1 MGRALAANG
10 PACDKERK
18 WALGKDENMFSG
30 QCPVA
35 ERQSDLSSR
44 RVSSYRNACP
54 FQLGTGEAT
63 GENRCDFT
71 ETTRANQ
78 FHSVPETRRRGT
90 ADV

>member
-1 MGRALAANG
+1 MGRALAANV

-18 WALGKDENMFSG
+18 WALRKDENMFSG

-35 ERQSDLSSR
+35 EQRSDLSSR
-44 RVSSYRNACP
+44 RVSSYRNACR
-54 FQLGTGEAT
+54 FQLGPGEAT
-63 GENRCDFT
+63 GENPCDFT

-78 FHSVPETRRRGT
+78 FHSVPETRQRGT

>member
-1 MGRALAANG
+1 MT
-10 PACDKERK
+10 
-18 WALGKDENMFSG
+18 WALRKDENMFSG

-44 RVSSYRNACP
+44 RVSSYRNACR

-63 GENRCDFT
+63 GENRRDFS

-78 FHSVPETRRRGT
+78 FHSAAKTRQRWT